1 MTKETKKVLIVAQK
15 RKTEVIVNGV
25 NLLSKTNKNVV
36 KTVFVSMVLRN
47 RTEKTGTKFDLS

>member
-15 RKTEVIVNGV
+15 RKAEVIVNGV

-36 KTVFVSMVLRN
+36 NTVFVSMVLRN
-47 RTEKTGTKFDLS
+47 RIEKTGTKFDLS

>member
-47 RTEKTGTKFDLS
+47 RIEKTGTKFDLS